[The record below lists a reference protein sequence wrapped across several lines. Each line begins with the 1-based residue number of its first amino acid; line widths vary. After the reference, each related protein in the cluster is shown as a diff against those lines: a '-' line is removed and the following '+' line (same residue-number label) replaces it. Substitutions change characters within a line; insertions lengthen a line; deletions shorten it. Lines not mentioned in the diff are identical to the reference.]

1 MDPNIFDILEF
12 LASKGIGTTTDIG
25 AHLNKIRSTG
35 DRLQKPG
42 DVMRFFDSLETIT
55 SYNSHT
61 PYRDEPNLGFIG

>member
-25 AHLNKIRSTG
+25 THLNKIRSTG

-42 DVMRFFDSLETIT
+42 DVMRFFDSLETIK
-55 SYNSHT
+55 
-61 PYRDEPNLGFIG
+61 IGRAHV